1 MLKTS
6 LVMQQF
12 HMKKE
17 KARYVIVCGLY
28 PVLKGKQQTINLSPW
43 FSVSLNESFIN
54 KNAPMYVNI
63 PFWGMVKKILLSQ
76 SIMIHNS

>member
-1 MLKTS
+1 M
-6 LVMQQF
+6 
-12 HMKKE
+12 
-17 KARYVIVCGLY
+17 IVCGLY
-28 PVLKGKQQTINLSPW
+28 PVLKGKQTINLSPW